1 MPSEHAAIKLK
12 SVLRGLKPVQGGNK
26 LEIPTLMARLFAESS
41 AFYPPALKLQPNKR
55 RICIKRRTLACV
67 KKQKYPV
74 RTSLKPNNRAAKQAV
89 PYVEQGTGIGLK
101 PNNRAAKS
109 IRSRI
114 RSIRSIGLKP
124 NNRAAK
130 SHATRLTERTAAP
143 ASGQIAEPQNA
154 GAWLNRPMRRPAQA
168 GSFKHIIQ
176 NLNKHK

>member
-12 SVLRGLKPVQGGNK
+12 SVLRGLKPAQGGNK
-26 LEIPTLMARLFAESS
+26 LEIPTLTARRFAESS

-101 PNNRAAKS
+101 PNNRAAES
-109 IRSRI
+109 
-114 RSIRSIGLKP
+114 P
-124 NNRAAK
+124 
-130 SHATRLTERTAAP
+130 ATRLTERTAAP
-143 ASGQIAEPQNA
+143 ASGQMTEPQNA
-154 GAWLNRPMRRPAQA
+154 GAWLNRPMRRPALA

>member
-26 LEIPTLMARLFAESS
+26 LEIPTLTARRFAESS

-109 IRSRI
+109 
-114 RSIRSIGLKP
+114 
-124 NNRAAK
+124 
-130 SHATRLTERTAAP
+130 HATRLTERTAAP
-143 ASGQIAEPQNA
+143 ASGQMTEPQNA

>member
-26 LEIPTLMARLFAESS
+26 LEIPTLTARRFAESS

-109 IRSRI
+109 
-114 RSIRSIGLKP
+114 
-124 NNRAAK
+124 
-130 SHATRLTERTAAP
+130 HATRLTERTAAP

>member
-26 LEIPTLMARLFAESS
+26 LEIPTLTARRFAESS
-41 AFYPPALKLQPNKR
+41 AFYPPAFKLQPNKKM
-55 RICIKRRTLACV
+55 ICIKRRTLACV

-130 SHATRLTERTAAP
+130 SHATRLTKRTAAP
-143 ASGQIAEPQNA
+143 ALSKIAELQK
-154 GAWLNRPMRRPAQA
+154 RRRMA
-168 GSFKHIIQ
+168 
-176 NLNKHK
+176 

>member
-109 IRSRI
+109 
-114 RSIRSIGLKP
+114 
-124 NNRAAK
+124 
-130 SHATRLTERTAAP
+130 HATRLTERTAAP
-143 ASGQIAEPQNA
+143 ASGQMTEPQNA
-154 GAWLNRPMRRPAQA
+154 GAWLNRPMRRQAQA

>member
-26 LEIPTLMARLFAESS
+26 LEIPTLTARLFAESS

-109 IRSRI
+109 
-114 RSIRSIGLKP
+114 
-124 NNRAAK
+124 
-130 SHATRLTERTAAP
+130 HATRLTERTAAP

>member
-109 IRSRI
+109 
-114 RSIRSIGLKP
+114 
-124 NNRAAK
+124 
-130 SHATRLTERTAAP
+130 HATRLTERTAAP

-176 NLNKHK
+176 NLNKYK

>member
-12 SVLRGLKPVQGGNK
+12 SVLRGLKPAQGGNK
-26 LEIPTLMARLFAESS
+26 LEIPTLTARRFAESS

-109 IRSRI
+109 
-114 RSIRSIGLKP
+114 
-124 NNRAAK
+124 
-130 SHATRLTERTAAP
+130 HATRLTERTAAP
-143 ASGQIAEPQNA
+143 ASGQMTEPQNA
-154 GAWLNRPMRRPAQA
+154 GAWLNRPMRRPALA

>member
-12 SVLRGLKPVQGGNK
+12 SVLRGLKPAQGGNK

-109 IRSRI
+109 
-114 RSIRSIGLKP
+114 
-124 NNRAAK
+124 
-130 SHATRLTERTAAP
+130 HATRLTERTAAP

>member
-26 LEIPTLMARLFAESS
+26 LEIPTLTARRFAESS
-41 AFYPPALKLQPNKR
+41 AFYPPALKLQPNKKM
-55 RICIKRRTLACV
+55 ICIKRRTLACV

-74 RTSLKPNNRAAKQAV
+74 RTSLKPNNRTV
-89 PYVEQGTGIGLK
+89 
-101 PNNRAAKS
+101 N
-109 IRSRI
+109 RSRHGL
-114 RSIRSIGLKP
+114 RDIRSIGLQP

>member
-109 IRSRI
+109 
-114 RSIRSIGLKP
+114 
-124 NNRAAK
+124 
-130 SHATRLTERTAAP
+130 HATRLTERTAAP
-143 ASGQIAEPQNA
+143 ASGQMTEPQNA
-154 GAWLNRPMRRPAQA
+154 GAWLNRPMRRPALA

>member
-12 SVLRGLKPVQGGNK
+12 SVLRGLKPAQGGNK
-26 LEIPTLMARLFAESS
+26 LEIPTLTARRFAESS

-109 IRSRI
+109 
-114 RSIRSIGLKP
+114 
-124 NNRAAK
+124 
-130 SHATRLTERTAAP
+130 HATRLTERTAAP

>member
-12 SVLRGLKPVQGGNK
+12 SVLRGLKPAQGGNK
-26 LEIPTLMARLFAESS
+26 LEIPTLTAWRFAESS
-41 AFYPPALKLQPNKR
+41 AFYPPALKLRPNKKM
-55 RICIKRRTLACV
+55 ICIKRRTLACV

-109 IRSRI
+109 
-114 RSIRSIGLKP
+114 
-124 NNRAAK
+124 
-130 SHATRLTERTAAP
+130 HATRLTERTAAP
-143 ASGQIAEPQNA
+143 ASGQMTEPQNA
-154 GAWLNRPMRRPAQA
+154 GAWLNRPMRRQAQA

>member
-109 IRSRI
+109 
-114 RSIRSIGLKP
+114 
-124 NNRAAK
+124 
-130 SHATRLTERTAAP
+130 HATRLTERTAAP

>member
-12 SVLRGLKPVQGGNK
+12 SVLRGLKPAQGGNK
-26 LEIPTLMARLFAESS
+26 LEIPTLTARRFAESS

-109 IRSRI
+109 
-114 RSIRSIGLKP
+114 P
-124 NNRAAK
+124 
-130 SHATRLTERTAAP
+130 ATRLTERTAAP
-143 ASGQIAEPQNA
+143 ASGQIAELQK
-154 GAWLNRPMRRPAQA
+154 RRRMA
-168 GSFKHIIQ
+168 
-176 NLNKHK
+176 

>member
-12 SVLRGLKPVQGGNK
+12 SVLRGLKPAQRGNK
-26 LEIPTLMARLFAESS
+26 LEIPTLTARRFAESS
-41 AFYPPALKLQPNKR
+41 ASYPPALKLQPNKKM
-55 RICIKRRTLACV
+55 ICIKRRTLACV

-89 PYVEQGTGIGLK
+89 PYVEQGTG
-101 PNNRAAKS
+101 
-109 IRSRI
+109 
-114 RSIRSIGLKP
+114 IGLKP

>member
-41 AFYPPALKLQPNKR
+41 AFYPPALKLQPNKKM
-55 RICIKRRTLACV
+55 ICIKRRTLACV

-89 PYVEQGTGIGLK
+89 PYVEQGTG
-101 PNNRAAKS
+101 
-109 IRSRI
+109 
-114 RSIRSIGLKP
+114 IGLKP